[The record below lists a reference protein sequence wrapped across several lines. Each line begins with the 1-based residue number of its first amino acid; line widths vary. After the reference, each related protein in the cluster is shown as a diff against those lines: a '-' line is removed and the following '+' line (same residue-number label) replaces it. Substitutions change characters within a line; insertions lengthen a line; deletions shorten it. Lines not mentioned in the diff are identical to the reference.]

1 MCPPEPLP
9 LDLPAILCRLLIPV
23 VVLAELVTLKKHV
36 SLRRALLLLLV
47 VLGTAMSVATDF
59 ASTWAGVAIAAVWL
73 PLSAM
78 LKVSWAAAEKE
89 VRCSV
94 LDRAVRSVRVKMDH
108 IGLQWGLWGT
118 VGHSGVQ

>member
-23 VVLAELVTLKKHV
+23 VVLAELVTLKKHA

-89 VRCSV
+89 VRCNFW
-94 LDRAVRSVRVKMDH
+94 LLC
-108 IGLQWGLWGT
+108 IGA
-118 VGHSGVQ
+118 